1 MDTER
6 LPAPQSTAPA
16 QANASLANSNTND
29 LTIHAVESTTAD
41 AKDDLAP
48 SDESTHPPSEHGVH
62 SAPSQARRR
71 RVPFRVQNRPA
82 QLIRNLHANYFNRQQ
97 QETVSPDSPASTAA
111 RVVHSIRGN
120 VFAFGAVIS
129 VAGCAVLLGQRHSGY
144 TWHGIGHSGLLAQI
158 AYHGLFAA
166 ACSWQWLKRM
176 ALSTD
181 AEDTDR
187 DTAECDG
194 DLYSNSVNRAGSR
207 SPVHD
212 PAPSEPV
219 DAPDAFATSDSN
231 TASLGPLSSPLGGL
245 ASSPALSCCIFGY
258 GLLGLFGLTPALAAH
273 GKSSLGWNPIL
284 LLSILAPVIVGP
296 CLWGLDVIS
305 RALSKDLERQATE
318 TDELWERHESLLEA
332 YRDDNLLKKNI
343 LLETVGK
350 EVQDAATLAIETLRQ
365 MTPTSLFPP
374 SISREQLSPCTLPIP
389 ITSILGLFTTMRH
402 LQYIS
407 RNMQRLSR
415 VMFTE
420 YVQGIVEKTS
430 PHYHR
435 GENSFDVGEF
445 VQSLGD
451 LVSADAS
458 LKGVELVIYHSEYDL
473 NHVPIK
479 GSEESWRHALINL
492 IKSIID
498 SAKTG
503 ATVELCLV
511 LFTIPQP
518 EKEKN
523 KVMVSFE
530 ITYSPNP
537 DSLSTE
543 DDLAQLNAL
552 LASKLVRAMGGS
564 LEIEQLE
571 KRSKRFIVSVE
582 VEMSHAQQEEKT
594 GNLKHL
600 DEQHRPIHPLE
611 TSKAEDA
618 GPLPGAVQDRLQ
630 RLESMQTTPPVH
642 ESQQFFQQHIKTPLV
657 SPSPPPSSPP
667 PRRAGSGSSAR
678 ISTEPTIS
686 DLVRF
691 SRKLSGVRA
700 IVISKEHS
708 AFAVRLVGYLRAWGL
723 NIMKRSIPENGGTP
737 GEPVNDVFFS
747 EEAQTPGGGAKRTN
761 SSSSLSGK
769 YPGLSGKSDSASST
783 AKSLINPAFI
793 MIDDDVRALSQQIL
807 KLQTSP
813 PSPAPLGGAPKRP
826 THRRHKSVTSIQH
839 TSIIYF
845 TSLPTFKQARDAIML
860 TLGTQTPGL
869 SYSIAS
875 TLIGNQLAAGPL
887 PYILVLP
894 KPAGPR
900 RVLTAIHTAVHAPV
914 LDQSYS
920 PIATAPTSPAP
931 VLRHFSSEVNPM
943 ERDEFVLDPVTNQYF
958 ARMGPH
964 STQSSP
970 GGVSPNNG
978 VPTEQRMKRDLLR
991 QLAEAGASAEAIAYP
1006 FDQPPS
1012 EIMTPDTPYS
1022 LRSQG
1027 SPAGI
1032 PVQGSAQ
1039 HPAGIQFDPTA
1050 RPPAL
1055 SPSVGGPTPRRTSS
1069 GGGRFSSQSIPNS
1082 DGTTVVAPPNTGADS
1097 SQSLA
1102 ALFAASQRLAETAP
1116 SPTPAANA
1124 GLARLNNQFLRPG
1137 GGRSPAGTPPLIT
1150 HANGLLFSPPQ
1161 ARHPMNSGMASP
1173 MPQRPDPA
1181 ALRANSSSSTGSISS
1196 SSLGVDRH
1204 KANNPSTPLGT
1215 SCASPLPSSPGPQ
1228 SRQAPGVAMGGKSHV
1243 VSSPA
1248 PAEGGETPVPRA
1260 RSGAPSVGKKTK
1272 EGSKTYSPSTIKSGV
1287 VERVSPLVNVLIV
1300 EDNPINQMILIKF
1313 MRQRKIK
1320 YDLACNG
1327 KEAVDKW
1334 RVGGFHLVL
1343 MDIQMPVMD
1352 GIEAT
1357 REIRRLEKAQKIGV
1371 FSTDKPNSVGNS
1383 IQAGLLAASA
1393 AAAAA
1398 ADAAAAAASSQT
1410 PDNSLATTP
1419 GSTSSAAAM
1428 SPPASPFRSPVI
1440 IVALTAEAESADSR
1454 NTALLAGCND
1464 YITKPIDFPWLER
1477 KIVDWGCMQALI
1489 DVDAWKEWKRDLDGT
1504 SPGSPG
1510 RSGGLSVGGGSLGGG
1525 GGGGVSSSQVAAL
1538 KKTFVNAGSVTRANL
1553 KRPSISARSIKDS
1566 KAQAAAAVAAAA
1578 AAKSAEA
1585 AAAVV
1590 EKEKNGSATVAQGS
1604 SSSPTANSTSATGPV
1619 VKPNSELP
1627 GAEVGADE
1635 GGKVAAALAAESS
1648 AAEAK
1653 ALSSNV
1659 EHV

>member
-1 MDTER
+1 M
-6 LPAPQSTAPA
+6 
-16 QANASLANSNTND
+16 
-29 LTIHAVESTTAD
+29 
-41 AKDDLAP
+41 
-48 SDESTHPPSEHGVH
+48 
-62 SAPSQARRR
+62 
-71 RVPFRVQNRPA
+71 
-82 QLIRNLHANYFNRQQ
+82 
-97 QETVSPDSPASTAA
+97 
-111 RVVHSIRGN
+111 
-120 VFAFGAVIS
+120 
-129 VAGCAVLLGQRHSGY
+129 AGCAVLLGQRYAGY
-144 TWHGIGHSGLLAQI
+144 TWHGIGHSGLVAQV

-176 ALSTD
+176 AFSID

-187 DTAECDG
+187 DTSECDG
-194 DLYSNSVNRAGSR
+194 DLYSNSVNRAGSC

-219 DAPDAFATSDSN
+219 DAPDSFVTSDSN
-231 TASLGPLSSPLGGL
+231 AASPGSSSPHLEALSS
-245 ASSPALSCCIFGY
+245 SPVLSYCIFGY

-296 CLWGLDVIS
+296 CLWGLDTIS
-305 RALSKDLERQATE
+305 RALSTDLERQTAE

-365 MTPTSLFPP
+365 MTPSSLFPP

-498 SAKTG
+498 SAKAG
-503 ATVELCLV
+503 STVELCLV

-537 DSLSTE
+537 DSPSTE

-571 KRSKRFIVSVE
+571 KRAKRFIVSVE
-582 VEMSHAQQEEKT
+582 VEMSHVQQEEKI

-600 DEQHRPIHPLE
+600 DEQHRPVHPLE

-618 GPLPGAVQDRLQ
+618 TSLPSAVQDRLQ

-667 PRRAGSGSSAR
+667 PRRTGSGSTAR
-678 ISTEPTIS
+678 ISTEPTIT

-723 NIMKRSIPENGGTP
+723 NIMRRSIPENGGTP

-747 EEAQTPGGGAKRTN
+747 DEAQTPTGGAKRTN

-769 YPGLSGKSDSASST
+769 YPGLSGKSDSAFST
-783 AKSLINPAFI
+783 AKSLNNPAFI

-807 KLQTSP
+807 RLQTNP
-813 PSPAPLGGAPKRP
+813 PSPAPMGGAPKRP
-826 THRRHKSVTSIQH
+826 THRRQKSVTSIQH

-931 VLRHFSSEVNPM
+931 VLRHFSTEVNPM
-943 ERDEFVLDPVTNQYF
+943 ERDDIVFDPATNQYF

-970 GGVSPNNG
+970 GGVSPNSG
-978 VPTEQRMKRDLLR
+978 VPTDQRMKRDLLR
-991 QLAEAGASAEAIAYP
+991 QLAEAGGSAEAVAYP
-1006 FDQPPS
+1006 FGQAPS
-1012 EIMTPDTPYS
+1012 EIVTPDTPYS
-1022 LRSQG
+1022 LRSTG

-1032 PVQGSAQ
+1032 HVQGSAQ
-1039 HPAGIQFDPTA
+1039 HPGGIQFNPTA

-1055 SPSVGGPTPRRTSS
+1055 SPSIGGPAPRRTSS
-1069 GGGRFSSQSIPNS
+1069 GSGRFSSQSTPN
-1082 DGTTVVAPPNTGADS
+1082 GEGNMVIAPPNAGANS

-1102 ALFAASQRLAETAP
+1102 AMYAAQRASETAAP
-1116 SPTPAANA
+1116 ATPATNA
-1124 GLARLNNQFLRPG
+1124 SLTRLNNQFLRPAG
-1137 GGRSPAGTPPLIT
+1137 ARSPAGTPPLIT
-1150 HANGLLFSPPQ
+1150 HASGLLFSPPQ
-1161 ARHPMNSGMASP
+1161 ARHPMNSSMNSGTASP
-1173 MPQRPDPA
+1173 MPQRPDPV
-1181 ALRANSSSSTGSISS
+1181 ALRANSSGPTGALNSHNLI
-1196 SSLGVDRH
+1196 VDSH
-1204 KANNPSTPLGT
+1204 KANTSVPLGT
-1215 SCASPLPSSPGPQ
+1215 SCASPLPSSPGPH
-1228 SRQAPGVAMGGKSHV
+1228 SRQGPSLSMGGSNHD
-1243 VSSPA
+1243 VSSP
-1248 PAEGGETPVPRA
+1248 PPVNGNEIPVARA
-1260 RSGAPSVGKKTK
+1260 RSGAPSVGKKVRET
-1272 EGSKTYSPSTIKSGV
+1272 SKTSSPSTVKSGV

-1343 MDIQMPVMD
+1343 
-1352 GIEAT
+1352 
-1357 REIRRLEKAQKIGV
+1357 
-1371 FSTDKPNSVGNS
+1371 
-1383 IQAGLLAASA
+1383 
-1393 AAAAA
+1393 
-1398 ADAAAAAASSQT
+1398 
-1410 PDNSLATTP
+1410 
-1419 GSTSSAAAM
+1419 
-1428 SPPASPFRSPVI
+1428 
-1440 IVALTAEAESADSR
+1440 
-1454 NTALLAGCND
+1454 
-1464 YITKPIDFPWLER
+1464 
-1477 KIVDWGCMQALI
+1477 
-1489 DVDAWKEWKRDLDGT
+1489 
-1504 SPGSPG
+1504 
-1510 RSGGLSVGGGSLGGG
+1510 
-1525 GGGGVSSSQVAAL
+1525 VSSSLTLSLVHWIFFFARMI
-1538 KKTFVNAGSVTRANL
+1538 FSVSFA
-1553 KRPSISARSIKDS
+1553 RPTCLYHHPCLIRCCCFFPLRRWIFRC
-1566 KAQAAAAVAAAA
+1566 
-1578 AAKSAEA
+1578 
-1585 AAAVV
+1585 
-1590 EKEKNGSATVAQGS
+1590 
-1604 SSSPTANSTSATGPV
+1604 
-1619 VKPNSELP
+1619 L
-1627 GAEVGADE
+1627 
-1635 GGKVAAALAAESS
+1635 
-1648 AAEAK
+1648 
-1653 ALSSNV
+1653 
-1659 EHV
+1659 